1 MNKALFLDRDGVVNI
16 DTVHPYRIEDFEFTP
31 GIFDL
36 CREFRDMGF
45 LIIIITN
52 QAGIAKGL
60 YSTRDFNIL
69 TDWMTDEFRKN
80 DIIIS
85 KVYFCPHHPEKGFAG
100 ERAELK
106 VECECRKPAPGMI
119 LKAAKDLNLDL
130 SRSWMIGDSTA
141 DLACARAAKVK
152 AVLVRTGNGGMDGKF
167 PVQADHTF
175 DSLPHATRFIVSHPL
190 PITT

>member
-69 TDWMTDEFRKN
+69 TDWMTDEFLKN
-80 DIIIS
+80 GIVIT
-85 KVYFCPHHPEKGFAG
+85 KVYFCPHHPEFTGP
-100 ERAELK
+100 
-106 VECECRKPAPGMI
+106 CECRKPAPGMI
-119 LKAAKDLNLDL
+119 LKAIKEFDLDITDCVL
-130 SRSWMIGDSTA
+130 IGDMETDIEA
-141 DLACARAAKVK
+141 GRRAGIPEENLILFKK
-152 AVLVRTGNGGMDGKF
+152 KNGK
-167 PVQADHTF
+167 
-175 DSLPHATRFIVSHPL
+175 
-190 PITT
+190 